1 MAPWLIW
8 TLAIIGPTVV
18 LLAVF
23 LVIDVGF
30 RPTRDPNDVHP
41 QDLGLP
47 SRDVALTAVNGKR
60 LAAWYIPPPPG
71 VQRPAP
77 AVAVM
82 HGWGSNRS
90 QLLPVVAPLHTAGYA
105 LLLLD
110 SRCHGDS
117 EQDSFASM
125 PRFAEDLSTGVD
137 WLRTH
142 PEVDRDRIAVFGH
155 SVGACAALLTASRRS
170 DLVGAVSLSAFADPE
185 TVMRRFMERV
195 RVPYRPLGWL
205 VNRYVEWRIGWRF
218 RDIAPKNTIR
228 RALCP
233 VLLLH
238 GEDDRMVPV
247 ADAYAIHGNRRTE
260 EDVELVIYTRCD
272 HDSVERIEVATPT
285 INAFLARVTGG
296 GPRWQRPGPQG
307 AATPVTQPA

>member
-8 TLAIIGPTVV
+8 TLAIILPALV
-18 LLAVF
+18 LLGAF
-23 LVIDVGF
+23 IVIDVGF
-30 RPTRDPNDVHP
+30 KPARDSNDVHP
-41 QDLGLP
+41 TDIGLP
-47 SRDVALTAVNGKR
+47 CLEVALRAVNGKR
-60 LAAWYIPPPPG
+60 LAAWYIPPPAA
-71 VQRPAP
+71 VARPAP

-105 LLLLD
+105 LLMVD

-117 EQDSFASM
+117 DQDTYASM
-125 PRFAEDLSTGVD
+125 PRFAEDLSVAVD
-137 WLRTH
+137 WLRDH
-142 PEVDRDRIAVFGH
+142 AEVDRDRVAVFGH
-155 SVGACAALLTASRRS
+155 SLGACASLLLASRRS

-185 TVMRRFMERV
+185 TTMRRFMERV

-247 ADAYAIHGNRRTE
+247 ADAYRIHGNRKTDD
-260 EDVELVIYTRCD
+260 DVDLIVYTRCD
-272 HDSVERIEVATPT
+272 HDSVDRIEVAAPA
-285 INAFLARVTGG
+285 IIGFLARVTGG
-296 GPRWQRPGPQG
+296 GPRWRSPREK
-307 AATPVTQPA
+307 AEVVPA